1 MKKVVLFA
9 FNGEFMCF
17 IHVLL
22 NALDMKE
29 RGYEVK
35 IVIEGSATKL
45 VPELANKENPMFGL
59 WEKVGSLDLLEGACK
74 ACSNKM
80 GVLDKIKALE
90 IALLDDISGHPSMA
104 KYMENGFDVIT
115 F

>member
-9 FNGEFMCF
+9 FNGDMMCF

-22 NALDMKE
+22 NALDTAD

-35 IVIEGSATKL
+35 IVIEGAATKL
-45 VPELANKENPMFGL
+45 VPELSKADNPMFKLFKKTRDLGL
-59 WEKVGSLDLLEGACK
+59 VEGVCK

-80 GVLDKIKALE
+80 GVLDAVKAEGLT
-90 IALLDDISGHPSMA
+90 LLGDMSGHPSMG
-104 KYMENGFDVIT
+104 KYIDEGYEVIT

>member
-9 FNGEFMCF
+9 FNGELMCF
-17 IHVLL
+17 VHVLL
-22 NALDMKE
+22 NAIDMNDK
-29 RGYEVK
+29 GYEVK

-45 VPELANKENPMFGL
+45 VPELAGKENPMYGL
-59 WEKVGSLDLLEGACK
+59 YEKAMGLNLIDGACK

-80 GVLDKIKALE
+80 GVLKEIEAQGIK
-90 IALLDDISGHPSMA
+90 LLGEMTGHPGMA
-104 KYMENGFDVIT
+104 RYKETGFEIIT